1 VSTAR
6 EEILD
11 RIRAAVGPGRPGR
24 AGGVPPDRGIHPPIP
39 ARAQVDAAYAALPR
53 GYRRAHHDAAGTDI
67 VALFAERAA
76 DYRAVVERV
85 TEADLPAAIARVLAD
100 VPRFLVPDGLPAQW
114 LAGVPADGTAED
126 GAGDESGRPP
136 AGRIVRDDPPLSAR
150 ELDTVAGVITGCA
163 AAIAETGTIILDHGP
178 GQGRRALTLV
188 PDFHLVVVQAAQ
200 VAADLPDAIAGLDP
214 ARPHTLISGPSAT
227 SDIELIRVEG
237 VHGPRNLHILIA
249 GLPDAADG
257 FPSQAIS
264 ANEPGVGADGPEQQ
278 PGDRD
283 QGQHARH
290 VQPPRERLVRVAA
303 VLERIDRLPQGVK
316 HDRSGRHRPQR
327 LNRDRGHR
335 CPASAAPQQDRGEDD
350 GQAEQGEDQR
360 EGDERPDDRAGPSAR
375 EAVPSDRAER
385 PRQEQQAQA
394 LQAQEHAHVDE
405 ECRSQYVSHLVIVA
419 QVRPQGAAVAA
430 LASCRSIMARS

>member
-11 RIRAAVGPGRPGR
+11 RIRAAISPDTPGR
-24 AGGVPPDRGIHPPIP
+24 AGTP
-39 ARAQVDAAYAALPR
+39 AQVDAAYAALPR
-53 GYRRAHHDAAGTDI
+53 DYRRAHHDAAGTDI

-85 TEADLPAAIARVLAD
+85 PEADLPAAITRVLAGL
-100 VPRFLVPDGLPAQW
+100 PRFLVPDGLPPQW
-114 LAGVPADGTAED
+114 LAGLPADGPVEAS
-126 GAGDESGRPP
+126 AGDEAGRS
-136 AGRIVRDDPPLSAR
+136 ASDRIVRDDPPLSAR
-150 ELDTVAGVITGCA
+150 ELDAVAGVITGCA

-188 PDFHLVVVQAAQ
+188 PDFHLVVVRADQ
-200 VAADLPDAIAGLDP
+200 VAADLPDAIARLDP

-249 GLPDAADG
+249 GLPDAAG
-257 FPSQAIS
+257 GVPIQAIS
-264 ANEPGVGADGPEQQ
+264 ANEPGVAADGPEQQ
-278 PGDRD
+278 PDNRD
-283 QGQHARH
+283 QGQYGRR
-290 VQPPRERLVRVAA
+290 VQPPRERFVWVAA
-303 VLERIDRLPQGVK
+303 VLERIDRLPQDVK
-316 HDRSGRHRPQR
+316 HDRGGRHDPQR
-327 LNRDRGHR
+327 LNRDRGHGR
-335 CPASAAPQQDRGEDD
+335 PASASPQQDRGEDD
-350 GQAEQGEDQR
+350 GQAGEGEDQR
-360 EGDERPDDRAGPSAR
+360 EGDERPEDPAGPSAG
-375 EAVPSDRAER
+375 EAVPSVRDDP

-405 ECRSQYVSHLVIVA
+405 ECRSQHDQHHAIVA
-419 QVRPQGAAVAA
+419 QVRHKSAAVAV